1 MKTDI
6 DMLNNGVT
14 RREAIRRVAL
24 LMGGAV
30 SAPAILGVLAGCKA
44 EPDTGVEFKP
54 VFLTAAQAAVVA
66 EVAEIMIPRTDTPGA
81 TDVGIAPFI
90 DKMMKDTYSKDEQQR
105 FVAGLADLEA
115 RTKREHGRAFLELE
129 PAQRAALVK
138 QVHDPAV
145 EADRESTVPLD
156 QRHRPFI
163 LTMKEL
169 TLLGYFTSEPGATQ
183 VLQYRPVPGAYQA
196 CIPLAQAGNGK
207 AWATETSYR
216 F

>member
-6 DMLNNGVT
+6 D

-30 SAPAILGVLAGCKA
+30 SAPAILGVLAGCSA
-44 EPDTGVEFKP
+44 EPATEAEWKP
-54 VFLTAAQAAVVA
+54 TFLTQAQALLVA

-81 TDVGIAPFI
+81 KDVGISAFI
-90 DKMMKDTYSKDEQQR
+90 DKMMQDAYPKEEQAR
-105 FVAGLADLEA
+105 FFAGLADFEA
-115 RTKREHGRAFLELE
+115 QAKREHGRAFLELE
-129 PAQRAALVK
+129 PALRTALVK

-145 EADRESTVPLD
+145 KVD
-156 QRHRPFI
+156 QASNLPVAERGRPFI

-169 TLLGYFTSEPGATQ
+169 TMLGYFISEPGATQ
-183 VLQYRPVPGAYQA
+183 VLQYRPVPGAYYA
-196 CIPLAQAGNGK
+196 CIPLKQAGKGK
-207 AWATETSYR
+207 TWATEVSYR

>member
-6 DMLNNGVT
+6 D

-30 SAPAILGVLAGCKA
+30 SAPAILGLLAGCSA
-44 EPDTGVEFKP
+44 EPATEAEWKP
-54 VFLTAAQAAVVA
+54 SFLTQAQVALVA

-81 TDVGIAPFI
+81 QDVGIPAFI
-90 DKMMKDTYSKDEQQR
+90 DKMLKDVYPKDDQVR
-105 FVAGLADLEA
+105 FAAGLADFEA
-115 RTKREHGRAFLELE
+115 QAKRGHGRAFLELE
-129 PAQRAALVK
+129 PALRAALVK

-145 EADRESTVPLD
+145 EVDRASNLSIDE
-156 QRHRPFI
+156 RGRPFI

-169 TLLGYFTSEPGATQ
+169 TMLGYFTSEPGATQ
-183 VLQYRPVPGAYQA
+183 VLQYRPVPGAYHA
-196 CIPLAQAGNGK
+196 CVPLSQAGKGK
-207 AWATETSYR
+207 TWATETSYR

>member
-6 DMLNNGVT
+6 N

-30 SAPAILGVLAGCKA
+30 SAPAHLGVLAGCSA
-44 EPDTGVEFKP
+44 EPAADAEWKP
-54 VFLTAAQAAVVA
+54 TFLTQAQAALVA
-66 EVAEIMIPRTDTPGA
+66 EVAEIMIPRTNTPGA
-81 TDVGIAPFI
+81 KDVGIPAFI
-90 DKMMKDTYSKDEQQR
+90 DKMLKDAYPKDEQAR
-105 FVAGLADLEA
+105 FVAGLADFETQA
-115 RTKREHGRAFLELE
+115 KREHGRTFLELE
-129 PAQRAALVK
+129 PALRAALVK

-145 EADRESTVPLD
+145 EVEREATLPVAE
-156 QRHRPFI
+156 RGRPFI
-163 LTMKEL
+163 LTTKEL

-183 VLQYRPVPGAYQA
+183 VLQYRPVPGAYHA

-207 AWATETSYR
+207 TWATETSRR

>member
-6 DMLNNGVT
+6 DMN

-44 EPDTGVEFKP
+44 EPDTAAEWKAA
-54 VFLTAAQAAVVA
+54 FLTQAQGALVA
-66 EVAEIMIPRTDTPGA
+66 EVAETMIPRTDTPGA
-81 TDVGIAPFI
+81 KDVGIAAFI
-90 DKMMKDTYSKDEQQR
+90 DKMMKDTYSKPEQQR
-105 FVAGLADLEA
+105 FLAGLADFEA
-115 RTKREHGRAFLELE
+115 QAKREHGRAFIELE

-156 QRHRPFI
+156 KRRRPFI

-207 AWATETSYR
+207 TWATETSYR

>member
-6 DMLNNGVT
+6 D

-30 SAPAILGVLAGCKA
+30 SAPAILGVLAGCSA
-44 EPDTGVEFKP
+44 EPDAAGTDKKAEWKP
-54 VFLTAAQAAVVA
+54 VFLTLAQAALVA

-81 TDVGIAPFI
+81 KDVGVAGFI
-90 DKMMKDTYSKDEQQR
+90 DKMLKDVYPKDDQTH
-105 FVAGLADLEA
+105 FFAGLADFEA
-115 RTKREHGRAFLELE
+115 QAKREHGRAFLELE
-129 PAQRAALVK
+129 PPLRAALVK

-145 EADRESTVPLD
+145 EAEREAKLPLSE
-156 QRHRPFI
+156 RHRPFI
-163 LTMKEL
+163 LMMKEL
-169 TLLGYFTSEPGATQ
+169 TMLGFFTSEPGATQ

-196 CIPLAQAGNGK
+196 CVPLAQAGKGK
-207 AWATETSYR
+207 TWARETSYR

>member
-1 MKTDI
+1 MKNDI
-6 DMLNNGVT
+6 DMN

-54 VFLTAAQAAVVA
+54 VSLTAAQAAVVA
-66 EVAEIMIPRTDTPGA
+66 EVAEIIIPRTDTPGA
-81 TDVGIAPFI
+81 KDVGIPAFI
-90 DKMMKDTYSKDEQQR
+90 DKMMKDTYPKDDQQR
-105 FVAGLADLEA
+105 FMAGLADFEA
-115 RTKREHGRAFLELE
+115 QAKREHGRAFLELE

-138 QVHDPAV
+138 QMHDPAV
-145 EADRESTVPLD
+145 EADRKSNVPLD
-156 QRHRPFI
+156 KRHRPFI

-183 VLQYRPVPGAYQA
+183 VLQYLPVPGAYQA
-196 CIPLAQAGNGK
+196 CIPLTQAGNGK
-207 AWATETSYR
+207 TWATETSYR

>member
-6 DMLNNGVT
+6 DMN

-44 EPDTGVEFKP
+44 EPDTGVAWKP

-105 FVAGLADLEA
+105 FVAGLADFEA
-115 RTKREHGRAFLELE
+115 RAKREHGRAFLELE

-138 QVHDPAV
+138 QVHDRP
-145 EADRESTVPLD
+145 SK
-156 QRHRPFI
+156 QIGNRPFPS
-163 LTMKEL
+163 KS
-169 TLLGYFTSEPGATQ
+169 GV
-183 VLQYRPVPGAYQA
+183 VLSSLR
-196 CIPLAQAGNGK
+196 
-207 AWATETSYR
+207 
-216 F
+216 

>member
-6 DMLNNGVT
+6 D

-30 SAPAILGVLAGCKA
+30 SAPALLGVLAGCSA
-44 EPDTGVEFKP
+44 EPATEAEWKP
-54 VFLTAAQAAVVA
+54 TFLTQAQALLVA

-81 TDVGIAPFI
+81 KDVGIPAFI
-90 DKMMKDTYSKDEQQR
+90 DKMMKDAYPKEEQAL
-105 FVAGLADLEA
+105 FFAGLADFEA
-115 RTKREHGRAFLELE
+115 QAKREHGRAFLELE
-129 PAQRAALVK
+129 PALRTALVK

-145 EADRESTVPLD
+145 KVD
-156 QRHRPFI
+156 QASNLPVAERGRPFI

-169 TLLGYFTSEPGATQ
+169 TMLGYFISEPGATQ
-183 VLQYRPVPGAYQA
+183 VLQYRPVPGAYYA
-196 CIPLAQAGNGK
+196 CIPLTQAGKGK
-207 AWATETSYR
+207 TWATEVSYR